1 MTDGSQETA
10 RHPGLWAVTNFSQV
24 VLVGCGAIGLP
35 LAAAFASRG
44 CDVVGVDTDAVR
56 LAALRAGRL
65 SDLDEGLGEA
75 FASAVTAGRLGFQAT
90 LAPSG
95 VQRAFIL
102 AVPTPVDSAGTP
114 VLANVEAAIEAI
126 ATSARDHDLLVVRA
140 TVPIGTTRKLAG
152 VLAGRGRR
160 LRVAACPDRSVAG
173 RSFREQFSVPHIIGG
188 MDRHAAEAAAS
199 LFGQLGPTVQVSTPE
214 TAEAVKL
221 FANVQRDVTFALANQ
236 FALVSEQLGL
246 DFDEIVHAGR
256 QGYARFSLARPGPV
270 AGPCLTKDTAILAAS
285 LAEPGTLDLAIA
297 ARRLNASLLDHVT
310 NAVKQHLDRA
320 QRPRPVVAV
329 LGLAFKGNPPTT
341 DRRGS
346 FGLALAARLRADFAD
361 VTLRLGEPTS
371 DDPAERDLETV
382 VAGADVVVIAND
394 HPAITAVG
402 ACSMAQRLNAGA
414 LIYDTQ
420 AALPFVNGLPN
431 GVVLRRIGHGSLVGR
446 R

>member
-1 MTDGSQETA
+1 M
-10 RHPGLWAVTNFSQV
+10 TNFSQV

-126 ATSARDHDLLVVRA
+126 GTSARDHDLLVVRA
-140 TVPIGTTRKLAG
+140 TGPIGTTRRLAG
-152 VLAGRGRR
+152 VLAARGRN
-160 LRVAACPDRSVAG
+160 LLVAACPDRSVAG

-256 QGYARFSLARPGPV
+256 EAYARFSLARPGPV
-270 AGPCLTKDTAILAAS
+270 AGPCLTKDTAILASS
-285 LAEPGTLDLAIA
+285 LTESGTVDLAIA
-297 ARRLNASLLDHVT
+297 ARRLNESLLDHVT